1 MRADEAVPATMQAM
15 VIDAFGGPERL
26 VVREVPV
33 PQIGDDEVLVRV
45 DTAGVG
51 VWDAKARSG
60 AWADGHEHFP
70 MILGA
75 EGSGTIA
82 ELGNAVQGL
91 SLGDA
96 VYGYAYGDTK
106 GGFYAEYVALAA
118 AHVAPIP
125 ASLDFREAGAVPV
138 TGLTALAGIDDALAL
153 RPGQTVLIHG
163 ASGGVGTLA
172 VQFAKHRGARV
183 LATAKGRDAREF
195 LRGLHVDEAIDTEH
209 DDVLAAARRFAPGG
223 VDALLALAGGPELE
237 RAIAALRDGAT
248 IAHPNG
254 VDVPNLGA
262 IAFDGVPNPA
272 AFARL
277 SATIDAGPIDV
288 PVAATYGLVSA
299 DEAHRRLERGH
310 VLGKIILVVDATE
323 DVVEKVA

>member
-1 MRADEAVPATMQAM
+1 MPSICALMSSRRSPLVSGTRRQKYTTATMVRKVNRKNVPA
-15 VIDAFGGPERL
+15 L
-26 VVREVPV
+26 VMTLSRVRN
-33 PQIGDDEVLVRV
+33 
-45 DTAGVG
+45 DTV
-51 VWDAKARSG
+51 
-60 AWADGHEHFP
+60 
-70 MILGA
+70 
-75 EGSGTIA
+75 T
-82 ELGNAVQGL
+82 
-91 SLGDA
+91 
-96 VYGYAYGDTK
+96 TK
-106 GGFYAEYVALAA
+106 
-118 AHVAPIP
+118 
-125 ASLDFREAGAVPV
+125 
-138 TGLTALAGIDDALAL
+138 
-153 RPGQTVLIHG
+153 
-163 ASGGVGTLA
+163 LA